1 MQTKDPA
8 MPAINRLTRA
18 TLLVAFLTSSISYA
32 DDSIAFG
39 ILLERHSYAIELRDG
54 RLEGPGA
61 DLVASAA
68 ADTQFV
74 ALGEEHYNY
83 IIPDLTTAIFAGLQ
97 EQQGYQYF
105 MTEQDPVT
113 MELFSQ
119 EPNRGDIES
128 IQARARAY
136 PMGITFNS
144 DEELQMLADIG
155 RLSKAKTDAIWG
167 CDQASGVTHILDQLL
182 LELDDESARARVQAL
197 REIAAEKEAVRDY
210 SKGHYIFD
218 ASTEVFTEL
227 KAAINVAEGSRA
239 EWLID
244 TVINSSKIFGFYKN
258 GSNNI
263 LPGYYEN
270 NRYREEHLKD
280 LCLAKYR
287 HAAQLESTP
296 KVLMKFGSWH
306 IFEGLSPTRI
316 HTIGDFF
323 SNVARFNGKE
333 FLSIHFV
340 SRPENPDQSMKDY
353 GFIWPFI
360 SELGADEMAV
370 IDLRPFRRSP
380 NRVLAENTSG
390 EEWKSAYR
398 DDFIRLVYGYD
409 LIFFVGESR
418 TATFT
423 IVPKPD

>member
-18 TLLVAFLTSSISYA
+18 TLLVAFLTPSISYA

-227 KAAINVAEGSRA
+227 KAAIDVAEGSRA

-258 GSNNI
+258 GNNEV

-287 HAAQLESTP
+287 RAAEVESTP

-306 IFEGLSPTRI
+306 LFEGLSPTRI

-323 SNVARFNGKE
+323 SNAARFNGME

-340 SRPENPDQSMKDY
+340 SRPENPVESMKNY

-360 SELGADEMAV
+360 GELDSDELAV
-370 IDLRPFRRSP
+370 IDLRPFRRYP
-380 NRVLAENTSG
+380 NRVLLEKAAG
-390 EEWKSAYR
+390 DEWKSAYR
-398 DDFIRLVYGYD
+398 EDFIRLVYGYD

-418 TATFT
+418 SATFAT
-423 IVPKPD
+423 VPKPE

>member
-1 MQTKDPA
+1 MPTKGQT
-8 MPAINRLTRA
+8 MPDTRKLA
-18 TLLVAFLTSSISYA
+18 CAVLLVTVFLSSKSNA
-32 DDSIAFG
+32 DDSIEFSD
-39 ILLERHSYAIELRDG
+39 LLESHSYSIELRDG
-54 RLEGPGA
+54 GLEGPGA
-61 DLVASAA
+61 DLIMRSAT
-68 ADTQFV
+68 DTQFV

-83 IIPDLTTAIFAGLQ
+83 IIPDLTTAMFTGLQ
-97 EQQGYQYF
+97 EKHGYQYF
-105 MTEQDPVT
+105 MTEQDPVM

-119 EPNRGDIES
+119 EPNRGDIAS
-128 IQARARAY
+128 IQALARAY
-136 PMGITFNS
+136 PMGVTFNS

-155 RLSKAKTDAIWG
+155 RLSEAQTDALWG
-167 CDQASGVTHILDQLL
+167 CDQASGATHVLDQLL
-182 LELDDESARARVQAL
+182 LELDDVSARARVQVL
-197 REIAAEKEAVRDY
+197 RDVAAEKEAVRDY

-218 ASTEVFTEL
+218 APTADFTDL
-227 KAAINVAEGSRA
+227 KTAIDVEAGSRA

-287 HAAQLESTP
+287 RAAELESTP
-296 KVLMKFGSWH
+296 KVLMKFGNWH

-380 NRVLAENTSG
+380 NRILAENASG
-390 EEWKSAYR
+390 EEWKSAYL

-418 TATFT
+418 TATFKT
-423 IVPKPD
+423 VPKPE